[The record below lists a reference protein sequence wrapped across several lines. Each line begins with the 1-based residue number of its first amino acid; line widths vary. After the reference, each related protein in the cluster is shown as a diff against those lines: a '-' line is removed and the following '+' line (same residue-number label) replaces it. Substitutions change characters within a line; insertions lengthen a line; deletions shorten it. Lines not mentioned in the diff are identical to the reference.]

1 MEGKNEVRDKRG
13 TDMCNQKRWAQI
25 RLGAGGCSWR
35 HGGHIPRRLSTI
47 NIFLIC
53 ALLLTSKITSK

>member
-1 MEGKNEVRDKRG
+1 MERETEDMIGSIYRDGGRLEVVRVGD
-13 TDMCNQKRWAQI
+13 
-25 RLGAGGCSWR
+25 WR
-35 HGGHIPRRLSTI
+35 HGGNIPRHLSTI

>member
-1 MEGKNEVRDKRG
+1 MESETEDLIGSIKRDGERLDWVRVG
-13 TDMCNQKRWAQI
+13 V
-25 RLGAGGCSWR
+25 WR
-35 HGGHIPRRLSTI
+35 HGGNIRRRLSTI